1 MVYVA
6 RFLSGIGAQKKL
18 VTQSEPGTKAQAVE
32 WIEIMQSVMNSKGF
46 DERLY
51 CFTIDAICP
60 PPPQSWRQFLYPSGF
75 RTNPVCL
82 SKKGSTTMKKTIIR
96 TIATLTLVTA
106 TVLATAYLTYRTTM
120 QNIQVEVARDT
131 VYLTVFGQTDEYV
144 IGE

>member
-1 MVYVA
+1 VA
-6 RFLSGIGAQKKL
+6 AIFVSI
-18 VTQSEPGTKAQAVE
+18 
-32 WIEIMQSVMNSKGF
+32 
-46 DERLY
+46 RL
-51 CFTIDAICP
+51 
-60 PPPQSWRQFLYPSGF
+60 QNESGF
-75 RTNPVCL
+75 L

-106 TVLATAYLTYRTTM
+106 TVLATAYLTYRATM

>member
-1 MVYVA
+1 
-6 RFLSGIGAQKKL
+6 
-18 VTQSEPGTKAQAVE
+18 
-32 WIEIMQSVMNSKGF
+32 
-46 DERLY
+46 
-51 CFTIDAICP
+51 
-60 PPPQSWRQFLYPSGF
+60 
-75 RTNPVCL
+75 
-82 SKKGSTTMKKTIIR
+82 MKPILK